1 MRHLVS
7 IVALLLLIGSIP
19 AVTVTAQQSSLLDL
33 LPTAADVG
41 PSFVVVD
48 DRTRTLAEQTTGFA
62 SADEAARLLAGW
74 DWQEN
79 VFQVFQTAEST
90 PAGAPLATLDISLT
104 RFANAEGSTKA
115 LPYFLSDRAA
125 VLAQHEVKS
134 QNVTSRTIGDETR
147 VLSGPVEGGDDTTLY
162 VRTGALLLRLS
173 LTATSGAPAMSAEE
187 IAQGI
192 VDRAT
197 AQSPSSTLT
206 VMQSAA
212 EPLLDTLPLDHA
224 ACFSVAGEGDLSIPA
239 VVERLA
245 TGTDASAELQ
255 ALGWQG
261 GVYRQF
267 TCKPPAGR
275 VGWVDISVHRF
286 PDAASAADAV
296 AYFAASRAESMGLQS
311 VPTPTLGDSRAALTG
326 PAVNGTEY
334 SLYLSGGPLLYA
346 VTGVAPDRGS
356 DPRADVEAIATALM
370 ALNGPVQVQEFPTAA
385 PAPLVAVPPTAAP
398 IPTSTP
404 LPTLVPIPIP
414 TSTPLPVPTATPLP
428 PAAPPMLAAIPTATP
443 IPTAPPPPTVAPTP
457 IPTAI
462 MPAAPP
468 APTATTGP
476 LPTATPRVI
485 HPPTPDAD

>member
-7 IVALLLLIGSIP
+7 IVSLLLLIGSIP

-33 LPTAADVG
+33 LPTAADLG
-41 PSFVVVD
+41 PAFIVVD
-48 DRTRTLAEQTTGFA
+48 NRPRSLAEQASGFA
-62 SADEAARLLAGW
+62 NADEAARQLANW

-79 VFQVFQTAEST
+79 VFQVFQTAEAT

-104 RFANAEGSTKA
+104 RFADTEGATKA

-134 QNVTSRTIGDETR
+134 QNLTSQTIGDETR

-173 LTATSGAPAMSAEE
+173 LTASSGAPAMSPEE

-197 AQSPSSTLT
+197 AQAPSSTLT
-206 VMQSAA
+206 VLQSAA

-224 ACFSVAGEGDLSIPA
+224 ACFSVAGEGELDVPA

-245 TGTDASAELQ
+245 TGADTSAELQ

-286 PDAASAADAV
+286 PDAASATEAV
-296 AYFAASRAESMGLQS
+296 AYFAASRAESMDLQS
-311 VPTPTLGDSRAALTG
+311 VPAPAIGDRSAALTG
-326 PAVNGTEY
+326 PAVNGTEF

-356 DPRADVEAIATALM
+356 DPEADVEAIATALL
-370 ALNGPVQVQEFPTAA
+370 ASTGPVQVEEFPVAA
-385 PAPLVAVPPTAAP
+385 PVVSDVIPPTVTP
-398 IPTSTP
+398 IPTATP
-404 LPTLVPIPIP
+404 LPTLVPIP
-414 TSTPLPVPTATPLP
+414 VATATPLP
-428 PAAPPMLAAIPTATP
+428 TAAPPMLAAIPTSTP
-443 IPTAPPPPTVAPTP
+443 IPTVPPPPTVVPTP

-468 APTATTGP
+468 EPTATTGP

-485 HPPTPDAD
+485 HPPTPDTG

>member
-7 IVALLLLIGSIP
+7 IVSLLLLISSIP
-19 AVTVTAQQSSLLDL
+19 AVTVTAQQSSLRDL
-33 LPTAADVG
+33 LPSAAEVG
-41 PSFVVVD
+41 PTFVVID
-48 DRTRTLAEQTTGFA
+48 NHTRTLAEQASGFA
-62 SADEAARLLAGW
+62 NADEAARLLAGW

-104 RFANAEGSTKA
+104 RFANTEGAALA
-115 LPYFLSDRAA
+115 LPYFLRDRAA

-134 QNVTSRTIGDETR
+134 QNLTSRTIGDETR

-173 LTATSGAPAMSAEE
+173 LTTASGAPAVSLEQ

-224 ACFSVAGEGDLSIPA
+224 ACFSVEGEGALDVPA

-245 TGTDASAELQ
+245 TGADASGELQ

-261 GVYRQF
+261 GIYRQF

-286 PDAASAADAV
+286 PDAAK
-296 AYFAASRAESMGLQS
+296 
-311 VPTPTLGDSRAALTG
+311 
-326 PAVNGTEY
+326 
-334 SLYLSGGPLLYA
+334 
-346 VTGVAPDRGS
+346 
-356 DPRADVEAIATALM
+356 
-370 ALNGPVQVQEFPTAA
+370 
-385 PAPLVAVPPTAAP
+385 
-398 IPTSTP
+398 
-404 LPTLVPIPIP
+404 
-414 TSTPLPVPTATPLP
+414 
-428 PAAPPMLAAIPTATP
+428 
-443 IPTAPPPPTVAPTP
+443 
-457 IPTAI
+457 
-462 MPAAPP
+462 
-468 APTATTGP
+468 
-476 LPTATPRVI
+476 
-485 HPPTPDAD
+485 

>member
-7 IVALLLLIGSIP
+7 IVVLLLLVGSLP
-19 AVTVTAQQSSLLDL
+19 AVTVTAQQSSLHDL
-33 LPTAADVG
+33 LPTAADLG
-41 PSFVVVD
+41 PAFVVVD
-48 DRTRTLAEQTTGFA
+48 NRTRTLAEQASGFA
-62 SADEAARLLAGW
+62 NADEAARQLAGW

-79 VFQVFQTAEST
+79 VFQVFQTAEAT

-104 RFANAEGSTKA
+104 RFANPESAALA
-115 LPYFLSDRAA
+115 LPYFLLDRAA

-134 QNVTSRTIGDETR
+134 QNLSPRSIGDETR

-173 LTATSGAPAMSAEE
+173 LTTTAGAPAMSLEQ
-187 IAQGI
+187 IAQAI

-197 AQSPSSTLT
+197 AQSPSSALT

-224 ACFSVAGEGDLSIPA
+224 ACFSVEGEGELDVPA

-245 TGTDASAELQ
+245 TGADATAELQ
-255 ALGWQG
+255 DLGWQG
-261 GVYRQF
+261 GAYRQF

-286 PDAASAADAV
+286 PDAASAAEAV
-296 AYFAASRAESMGLQS
+296 AYFAASRAESMDLQS
-311 VPTPTLGDSRAALTG
+311 VPAPTIGDRSAALAG

-356 DPRADVEAIATALM
+356 DPHADIETIATALL
-370 ALNGPVQVQEFPTAA
+370 APTGPVQVEEFPVSA
-385 PAPLVAVPPTAAP
+385 PAVSEGVPPTVTP
-398 IPTSTP
+398 VPTAT
-404 LPTLVPIPIP
+404 LVPTLVPIPIP
-414 TSTPLPVPTATPLP
+414 TSTPIPPPTATSVPT
-428 PAAPPMLAAIPTATP
+428 AAPPMLAAIPTATP
-443 IPTAPPPPTVAPTP
+443 IPTLPPPPTVAPTP
-457 IPTAI
+457 IPTAAL
-462 MPAAPP
+462 PAAPP
-468 APTATTGP
+468 EPTATTGP

-485 HPPTPDAD
+485 RPPTPDAG

>member
-7 IVALLLLIGSIP
+7 IVSLLLLIGSIP

-33 LPTAADVG
+33 LPSAAEVG
-41 PSFVVVD
+41 PAFVVVD
-48 DRTRTLAEQTTGFA
+48 NHTRTLAEQASGFA
-62 SADEAARLLAGW
+62 NADDAARQLAGW

-79 VFQVFQTAEST
+79 VFQVFQTVDLT
-90 PAGAPLATLDISLT
+90 PTGAPLATLDISLT
-104 RFANAEGSTKA
+104 RFANAESAAQA

-134 QNVTSRTIGDETR
+134 QNLSPRPIGDETR
-147 VLSGPVEGGDDTTLY
+147 VLGGPVQGGDDTTLY

-173 LTATSGAPAMSAEE
+173 LTTTSGAPVMSPQQ

-197 AQSPSSTLT
+197 AQSPSSALT
-206 VMQSAA
+206 VMQPAA

-224 ACFSVAGEGDLSIPA
+224 ACFSVMGEGELDVPA

-245 TGTDASAELQ
+245 AGADASAELQ
-255 ALGWQG
+255 ALGWEG

-296 AYFAASRAESMGLQS
+296 AYFAASRADSMDLQT
-311 VPTPTLGDSRAALTG
+311 VPAPTIGNSSAALTG

-334 SLYLSGGPLLYA
+334 SVYLSGGPLLYA
-346 VTGVAPDRGS
+346 ITGVAPDTGS
-356 DPRADVEAIATALM
+356 DPSADVEAIAMALLP
-370 ALNGPVQVQEFPTAA
+370 LNGPVQVQEFPTT
-385 PAPLVAVPPTAAP
+385 PPVPVAIPPTAAP

-404 LPTLVPIPIP
+404 LPTLVPIPIA
-414 TSTPLPVPTATPLP
+414 TSTPLPVPTAPPLP
-428 PAAPPMLAAIPTATP
+428 TAAPPMLAAIPTATP
-443 IPTAPPPPTVAPTP
+443 MPIAPPPPTVAPNR
-457 IPTAI
+457 IPAAM

-468 APTATTGP
+468 EPTATTGP
-476 LPTATPRVI
+476 LLTATPRVI
-485 HPPTPDAD
+485 RPPTPDAG